1 MEMIARVHLKCCV
14 KIELCVMCS
23 WLQKMWIKL
32 IGLKCLSTKINLLS
46 LSIKEIK
53 TQCKKK
59 NRNGYW
65 VEKHC
70 TFRNAVVAAFL
81 SENQLTSY
89 KMFIYSE
96 FYELVFSCM

>member
-1 MEMIARVHLKCCV
+1 M
-14 KIELCVMCS
+14 
-23 WLQKMWIKL
+23 

-46 LSIKEIK
+46 LSIK
-53 TQCKKK
+53 KKVKLNEK

-65 VEKHC
+65 IEKHC
-70 TFRNAVVAAFL
+70 TFRNAVVAVFL

-96 FYELVFSCM
+96 IHGLVVSCM